1 VATAWP
7 CCKTEEQQGDNMASG
22 IDFYFDF
29 SSPYG
34 YFAAMRIEELA
45 QRHGRIV
52 NWHPVLLGAIFPLT
66 GARPLTQ
73 IPMRSEYSW
82 LDFERTARLAG
93 IPYNRPP
100 KFPIPTQ
107 IPARAMLW
115 TREHLGEAKM
125 RQLAKALF
133 HAFFVDGVD
142 ISNAQEVAR
151 IAALVEIDA
160 EALAAGIGSQ
170 EIKDR
175 LRADND
181 AAVARGVFGSP
192 FMFVDDEPFWGFD
205 RFAHIEAKLG
215 SGKA

>member
-1 VATAWP
+1 
-7 CCKTEEQQGDNMASG
+7 MASG

-45 QRHGRIV
+45 ERHGRTV

-82 LDFERTARLAG
+82 LDFERTARLAS

-107 IPARAMLW
+107 TPARAMLW
-115 TREHLGEAKM
+115 TREHHGEAKM

-142 ISNAQEVAR
+142 ISSAQEVAR
-151 IAALVEIDA
+151 IAERLEIDPQ
-160 EALAAGIGSQ
+160 ELAAGIGSQ

-215 SGKA
+215 AGKT